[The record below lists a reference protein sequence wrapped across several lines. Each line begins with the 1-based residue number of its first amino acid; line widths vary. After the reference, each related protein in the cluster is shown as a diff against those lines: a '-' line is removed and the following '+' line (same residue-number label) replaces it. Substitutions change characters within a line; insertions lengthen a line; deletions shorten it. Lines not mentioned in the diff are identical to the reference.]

1 MELVLDQP
9 PFGLEQSPP
18 GLDQLPSGCPAAG
31 LPEGPVLSITLAI
44 ELGVCAYLGYAARV
58 VKHNDLVCSGN
69 GVEFMGDDNEGGVA
83 SQRIHGVGDVV
94 FVFGVQCAGGLVEE
108 NNGGGFEQGA
118 GNGDTLT
125 FSAR

>member
-1 MELVLDQP
+1 
-9 PFGLEQSPP
+9 
-18 GLDQLPSGCPAAG
+18 
-31 LPEGPVLSITLAI
+31 
-44 ELGVCAYLGYAARV
+44 
-58 VKHNDLVCSGN
+58 
-69 GVEFMGDDNEGGVA
+69 MGDDNEGGVA